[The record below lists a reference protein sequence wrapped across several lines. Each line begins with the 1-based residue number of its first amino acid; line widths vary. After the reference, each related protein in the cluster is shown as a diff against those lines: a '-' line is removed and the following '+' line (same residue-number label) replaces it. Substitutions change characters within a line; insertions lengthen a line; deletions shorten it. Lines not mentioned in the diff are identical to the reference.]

1 MNEDEQNEQDE
12 RHEQNEQAV
21 RRCAVAPSQRWLLRP
36 VLVIDRSYM
45 LCAITL

>member
-21 RRCAVAPSQRWLLRP
+21 RRCVVASSGR
-36 VLVIDRSYM
+36 
-45 LCAITL
+45 